1 MRRRLTVIALL
12 CLLTVAVA
20 VAEAAPQAGAW
31 RGQATSMDTDFKYG
45 KVSFRV
51 VGNTIRNLKIEGVT
65 VTGCGGYKDVF
76 VPKLTIKGTK
86 FSGSYK
92 PVADVDDVIIVRG
105 TITSRSAKGTFTE
118 GPTCEG
124 KGRFTAKPK

>member
-65 VTGCGGYKDVF
+65 TTGCGGFKDVF

-92 PVADVDDVIIVRG
+92 PVPDVDDVIIVRG
-105 TITSRSAKGTFTE
+105 TITSRSAKATFSE
-118 GPTCEG
+118 GPTCQN
-124 KGRFTAKPK
+124 KGRFTAKPR